1 MEELTNEEIW
11 RIAEAINESDGL
23 IPSNYLKELIEE
35 NKKEKMTEEEMVEKL
50 KENYSEKRNRR

>member
-11 RIAEAINESDGL
+11 RIAEAINKSDGL